1 MTTEEAA
8 RELDCTSKHVR
19 TLCRQGELEG
29 DQVNGRGDWRIDPR
43 SVRRY
48 RYRKSWVQPGPQRE
62 LVTAALLIRE
72 LAAGGPLSEDV
83 AWAAAWLQEEL
94 DGLPWRPASRG
105 LGEVPP

>member
-8 RELDCTSKHVR
+8 RELDCTPKHVR
-19 TLCRQGELEG
+19 SLCRQGRLEG
-29 DQVNGRGDWRIDPR
+29 GQVNGRGDWRIDLR

-48 RYRKSWVQPGPQRE
+48 RYGLAWMQPGPQRE
-62 LVTAALLIRE
+62 LATAALLIRE
-72 LAAGGPLSEDV
+72 LAAGGQLSEDI
-83 AWAAAWLQEEL
+83 AQAAAWLQEEL